1 MLTQGQRIGGFLVH
15 DLLGRGA
22 MGEVYRAEQLSLK
35 RPVAIKRIAEHL
47 LEREDALKR
56 FEREAQT
63 LARVNSPYVV
73 SVYEFGQFSAE
84 DGSKHWLLVMEL
96 VEGATSLRKAING
109 PMDWR
114 LATSVVWQA
123 AQGLAAAAEREVV
136 HRDIKPDNIMLT
148 TKGVAKLTDF
158 GLAKAMDATG
168 LTIAQVGMGTPLFM
182 APEAWEGEF
191 CPQSDLYS
199 LGISWFQLLTGN
211 APFKGDTFPALM
223 RAHQTQPPPN
233 PLTLIDTVPE
243 AVVKLCYR
251 CLEKKPADRPSSA
264 AELVAAIDALNATGL
279 MLPRTVKELVAK
291 ANGNEG
297 RTLMIGS
304 DTRATMVAGGGT
316 AAGASDARTVV
327 DSSPANLPPV
337 DRNAATIAQTPP
349 VVAPGRP
356 PVSATAAP
364 TIVGTAAAATVWQPT
379 QPSVQAGVPATAPS
393 TAQGATAP
401 STAVPVT
408 GPSAPATKRGAP
420 VGLIVGVAVLVLAA
434 AAGTWFALG
443 SKEKPAAKPEPG
455 NGVAAAGNTAKDP
468 APKRDEP
475 RTPATGTLP
484 SGSPSDAGPKTDG
497 SDQAKTAATAVVAT
511 AATTAVLDDAKRK
524 ADEEAKTKAAAE
536 AKRKADE
543 AAKVQAEKLAQEE
556 KSRAEAEAKRQQEE
570 AAKRKADED
579 AKAQAEKL
587 AQEEK
592 AKAAK
597 LKADEDAKRQAE
609 DAARRKAAEEAALT
623 SAAALRI
630 VQDDGAKAERH
641 AAAGEWEDARKTLDA
656 IRPEGAEQIA
666 VKTASETVVKAGAQK
681 AWATA
686 KRDALAKARE
696 GDPAAASDLIRKAIP
711 AARLAGKTE
720 ELKTF
725 VETLKKLREQ
735 QAANPEGTP

>member
-73 SVYEFGQFSAE
+73 SVYEFGQFAAD
-84 DGSKHWLLVMEL
+84 DGTKHWLLVMEL

-114 LATSVVWQA
+114 LATSVIWQA

-199 LGISWFQLLTGN
+199 LGISWFQLLTGA

-223 RAHQTQPPPN
+223 RAHQKQEPPN
-233 PLTLIDTVPE
+233 PLTLMDTVPE

-251 CLEKKPADRPSSA
+251 CLEKKPADRPASA
-264 AELVAAIDALNATGL
+264 ADLVSAIDALNATGL
-279 MLPRTVKELVAK
+279 LLPRTVKELVAK
-291 ANGNEG
+291 ANANEG
-297 RTLMIGS
+297 KTMMIGS
-304 DTRATMVAGGGT
+304 DTRATMVAGGT
-316 AAGASDARTVV
+316 AAAGNSAAKTIA
-327 DSSPANLPPV
+327 DSSPASLPPV

-349 VVAPGRP
+349 VVASGSQQ
-356 PVSATAAP
+356 VATAAP
-364 TIVGTAAAATVWQPT
+364 TIVGTAAAATIWQPT
-379 QPSVQAGVPATAPS
+379 EASVQAEVQAMAPTVAQPT
-393 TAQGATAP
+393 TAQPIAA
-401 STAVPVT
+401 PVT
-408 GPSAPATKRGAP
+408 GSSSQATKRGAP
-420 VGLIVGVAVLVLAA
+420 VGLIVGVAALVLAA
-434 AAGTWFALG
+434 AGGAWFALG
-443 SKEKPAAKPEPG
+443 GKEKPPVKP
-455 NGVAAAGNTAKDP
+455 VAVNSVTGQLPVDGGRSTKDP
-468 APKRDEP
+468 
-475 RTPATGTLP
+475 
-484 SGSPSDAGPKTDG
+484 GPKIDDTRAPGTGALPG
-497 SDQAKTAATAVVAT
+497 SATV
-511 AATTAVLDDAKRK
+511 DDAKRK
-524 ADEEAKTKAAAE
+524 ADEEAKAKAAAE
-536 AKRKADE
+536 ATRKADE
-543 AAKVQAEKLAQEE
+543 EAKAQAEKLAQEE
-556 KSRAEAEAKRQQEE
+556 KSKADAEAKRKADADAEVKRQGDA

-587 AQEEK
+587 AQDEK
-592 AKAAK
+592 AQAAK
-597 LKADEDAKRQAE
+597 LKADEDAKLQA
-609 DAARRKAAEEAALT
+609 DEAAKRKLDEAAAVKA
-623 SAAALRI
+623 AAALKI

-641 AAAGEWEDARKTLDA
+641 AAAGEWDDARTTLDA
-656 IRPEGAEQIA
+656 IRPVGTEQIA
-666 VKTASETVVKAGAQK
+666 AKTASETVVKASAQK
-681 AWATA
+681 AWAVA
-686 KRDALAKARE
+686 KRDALAKAKE
-696 GDPAAASDLIRKAIP
+696 GDTAAASGLIKKAIP
-711 AARLAGKTE
+711 AARLAGKGD
-720 ELKTF
+720 ELSKF
-725 VETLKKLREQ
+725 VEALKKIREQ
-735 QAANPEGTP
+735 QANPEGTP